1 VGTAPVTSL
10 SRPCS
15 GESCRTILRMQK
27 KQIVYARGAKCD
39 ALFYIQKGKKII
51 VVSFCVI
58 SEITS
63 NMLGGPSGLQFFRNF
78 EALLRSRTPPRP
90 EKRIRIR
97 KSENSL
103 V

>member
-15 GESCRTILRMQK
+15 GESCRTILRIQK

-51 VVSFCVI
+51 VVSQAG
-58 SEITS
+58 
-63 NMLGGPSGLQFFRNF
+63 MGGLVSSRT
-78 EALLRSRTPPRP
+78 LLRDFGDYFEHVR
-90 EKRIRIR
+90 RIFRSAVLPKFR
-97 KSENSL
+97 GFAQK
-103 V
+103 